1 MKKHLIIILLFF
13 LICNIEPINSQ
24 SKYLVGYGKTD
35 ITYTEDELGLFGFG
49 VYTHRIKKGAI
60 SSRLYSRVITVKELK
75 SSNLLVFIHL
85 DFGMVSQAIRDKL
98 INKITMYYPYIH
110 YSSIMITAS
119 HTHHGP
125 NGFGHYA
132 LYSGNTPG
140 IRPRLIN
147 VTVNRIFKSF
157 QDSMKDMEISSL
169 EIKKGK
175 FKNNVP
181 VAYNR
186 AVKAYNRNSEVV
198 RRTKS
203 ESNLAI
209 NREMQVLNIV
219 NDATNANR
227 GFINWFGVH
236 PIEVLSD
243 FKKIS
248 GASKGYAAYS
258 AEKKIDSDVV
268 AIFAQSA
275 AGDVRTV
282 DGHNSETFDFMM
294 QGILNE
300 PDFHH
305 KKTSLKL
312 SKFNGNI
319 QANKALKIRKSYH
332 KKNVSGKID
341 HELIYV
347 DMSSVQV
354 DPEFSF
360 GESGDY
366 ARTGPPVTG
375 VAQVFSTFYYDN
387 DKVELAGGS
396 ILGYLAQLIQIL
408 DYPHLSQEERD
419 YKTALFVSQYPKSIF
434 IDNQN
439 KTILGVPLSKYPA
452 SIFSDPFSYFFFNIL
467 KEQDILVEELLRLQ
481 KKGALEEHTLITKVL
496 PVQVTRIG
504 NLVIAGIPT
513 EITTVAYNRLQKTI
527 KDAFK
532 PLGVTEVIISSYA
545 NEYAGYTTTYQEYFE
560 QRYEGGHTLFGRHQL
575 GAFQTI
581 FKKIAKE
588 MLKPKH
594 LRNLDYGV
602 KPPQFSAHEL
612 ALRSNLSPLPY
623 EEETKMMSRKNKTEV
638 DIFND
643 IKLEIKRSKK
653 SISDDFLNQVPL
665 TPLTFR
671 MELKKKTIP
680 NILSEDEISYL
691 RNLPLPI
698 PMSEVPEIDLEEK
711 VSIKLKLFPVP
722 ATSELQITGKNKSDI
737 STVLFFNISGGNVS
751 SKVQLI
757 KTGDRFKIYD
767 ISKLRRGIYIVK
779 TNTGSHKIII
789 N

>member
-1 MKKHLIIILLFF
+1 MKKHLVIILLFV
-13 LICNIEPINSQ
+13 LIGNIALVNSQ

-132 LYSGNTPG
+132 MYTSNTPG
-140 IRPRLIN
+140 IKPRMIN

-157 QDSMKDMEISSL
+157 QHSMKDMEISSL
-169 EIKKGK
+169 EIKKGR

-186 AVKAYNRNSEVV
+186 AVKAYNKNPEVV
-198 RRTKS
+198 RRSKS
-203 ESNLAI
+203 QSNLAI

-236 PIEVLSD
+236 PIEMLTD
-243 FKKIS
+243 FKEIS

-258 AEKKIDSDVV
+258 AEKEMDSDVV

-282 DGHNSETFDFMM
+282 DGHNSERFDSMM
-294 QGILNE
+294 QGVLNE
-300 PDFHH
+300 PNFHH
-305 KKTSLKL
+305 KKSSLKL
-312 SKFNGNI
+312 SKFNGSL
-319 QANKALKIRKSYH
+319 QANKALKIRKSYN

-419 YKTALFVSQYPKSIF
+419 YKTALFLSQYPKSIF

-467 KEQDILVEELLRLQ
+467 KDQDVLVEELLRLQ
-481 KKGALEEHTLITKVL
+481 DKGALEEHTLITKIL

-594 LRNLDYGV
+594 LRNLDYSV

-623 EEETKMMSRKNKTEV
+623 EEENKMSRENKTEV
-638 DIFND
+638 AVFNEMKLD
-643 IKLEIKRSKK
+643 IKKSKK
-653 SISDDFLNQVPL
+653 SISDAFLNQVPL
-665 TPLTFR
+665 TPVTSR
-671 MELKKKTIP
+671 MELKHKNISH
-680 NILSEDEISYL
+680 ILSQDEIGYL
-691 RNLPLPI
+691 KNLPLPI
-698 PMSEVPEIDLEEK
+698 PMSEDLEIDLEEK
-711 VSIKLKLFPVP
+711 VTIKLKLFPVP
-722 ATSELQITGKNKSDI
+722 ATSELKITGKNKSDI
-737 STVLFFNISGGNVS
+737 STVRFFNLSGGNVTF
-751 SKVQLI
+751 KVHLI
-757 KTGDRFKIYD
+757 RSDDCFKIYD

-779 TNTGSHKIII
+779 TDTESHKIII